1 MNKFVLL
8 FIFNLS
14 LLNAWSLDTLRLR
27 QKKSFS
33 SVLKTTEEIKHS
45 PHKASIY
52 SAILPGLGQAYN
64 KKYWK
69 IPIVYAGLGVTGYF
83 LLDNRQKVREL
94 QKALNVIYDNDP
106 TTMPESKYSKVDPE
120 VLQAQR
126 NIARTNRDY
135 SIIAFSGVY
144 LINIVDA
151 AIDAH
156 FYQFNIDK
164 PLAMQR
170 KKNWNLHSSSQFNQ
184 HQIGFSIRF

>member
-8 FIFNLS
+8 FFLNFC

-27 QKKSFS
+27 QKKPSS
-33 SVLKTTEEIKHS
+33 SVLKSTEEKKHS

-52 SAILPGLGQAYN
+52 SAVLPGLGQAYN

-83 LLDNRQKVREL
+83 LLDNRQKVRDL

-106 TTMPESKYSKVDPE
+106 TTMPDSKYSKVDPE

-164 PLAMQR
+164 PLALQR

-184 HQIGFSIRF
+184 HQIGLSIRF

>member
-1 MNKFVLL
+1 
-8 FIFNLS
+8 
-14 LLNAWSLDTLRLR
+14 
-27 QKKSFS
+27 
-33 SVLKTTEEIKHS
+33 
-45 PHKASIY
+45 
-52 SAILPGLGQAYN
+52 
-64 KKYWK
+64 
-69 IPIVYAGLGVTGYF
+69 
-83 LLDNRQKVREL
+83 
-94 QKALNVIYDNDP
+94 
-106 TTMPESKYSKVDPE
+106 VDPE

-164 PLAMQR
+164 PLALQR

-184 HQIGFSIRF
+184 HQIGLSIRF

>member
-8 FIFNLS
+8 FFFNFC
-14 LLNAWSLDTLRLR
+14 LLNAWSLDTIKYHHSHSLS
-27 QKKSFS
+27 QTFKS
-33 SVLKTTEEIKHS
+33 TEEKKHS

-83 LLDNRQKVREL
+83 LLNNRQKVREL
-94 QKALNVIYDNDP
+94 QQALNVLYDNDP
-106 TTMPESKYSKVDPE
+106 NTVPEAKYSKVDRE

-156 FYQFNIDK
+156 FFQFNIDK

-184 HQIGFSIRF
+184 HQIGLSIRF

>member
-1 MNKFVLL
+1 MNKFVLF

-14 LLNAWSLDTLRLR
+14 VLNAWPLDSIKVHHSHSLSQTL
-27 QKKSFS
+27 KS
-33 SVLKTTEEIKHS
+33 TEEKKHS

-52 SAILPGLGQAYN
+52 SAVLPGLGQAYN
-64 KKYWK
+64 RKYWK

-83 LLDNRQKVREL
+83 LLDNRQRVREL
-94 QKALNVIYDNDP
+94 QQALNVIYDNDP

-164 PLAMQR
+164 PLALQR

-184 HQIGFSIRF
+184 HQIGLSIRF

>member
-27 QKKSFS
+27 QKNSFS
-33 SVLKTTEEIKHS
+33 GVLKSTEEKKHS

-64 KKYWK
+64 RKYWK

-83 LLDNRQKVREL
+83 LLDNRQKVRDL

-106 TTMPESKYSKVDPE
+106 TTMPDSKYSKVDPE

>member
-8 FIFNLS
+8 FIFNFCLF
-14 LLNAWSLDTLRLR
+14 NVWSLDKLKNHHFNSLSQTF
-27 QKKSFS
+27 KS
-33 SVLKTTEEIKHS
+33 TEEKKHS

-69 IPIVYAGLGVTGYF
+69 IPIVYTGLGVTGYF
-83 LLDNRQKVREL
+83 LINNRNEVRDL

-106 TTMPESKYSKVDPE
+106 NTVPDSKYSRVDPE

-170 KKNWNLHSSSQFNQ
+170 KKNWNLYSSSHYNQ
-184 HQIGFSIRF
+184 HQIVLSFRF

>member
-8 FIFNLS
+8 TIFNLCI
-14 LLNAWSLDTLRLR
+14 LNAWSLDTIKYQHSYSLS
-27 QKKSFS
+27 QTFKS
-33 SVLKTTEEIKHS
+33 TEEKKHS

-69 IPIVYAGLGVTGYF
+69 IPIVYAGLGVTGFF

-94 QKALNVIYDNDP
+94 QQALNVIYDNDP
-106 TTMPESKYSKVDPE
+106 NTLPETKYSKVDPE

-164 PLAMQR
+164 PLAMKR

-184 HQIGFSIRF
+184 HQIGLSIRF